1 MTWINCHSSYKHY
14 EMFHNSCS
22 GESNYGSV
30 FNTTYN
36 INCGGHGGGFWGGFG
51 AGLGNAFGS
60 IFGGMI
66 GGGMSNFGFG
76 NFSLGNFGMGGF
88 GMGGFGMG
96 GLTMPWFNSMGNFGW
111 GGGNVGGA
119 SGTNSN
125 NSSNSSNGVNDKDN
139 ALIEAFEKKVNKLGA
154 KNLDDA
160 KALYKQIK
168 EKYENPEDDTY
179 KNQNKLAYGKLL
191 DNIKAKYP
199 NVTDWDADAGKDKKT
214 DNDGKADK
222 EKPTTGKQE
231 VTDPTAQGV
240 DPAKQAEDAKKA
252 EEAKKAADEAA
263 QKLKDA
269 NSMDDLLGVDY
280 DKLSDADKANYMQKM
295 RAYVDAMSPDELK
308 AKLDSLSDAQRNLVL
323 KAIYNGAEN
332 VTEANFNELV
342 KKGAK
347 INVIDHSDKDDFI
360 NATITDVSGSTITIV
375 TEHKTLKISYNK
387 GASKYGEMI
396 FHGAK
401 GETQKYALQI
411 KNGVLY
417 LNQYKYHDGFN
428 VADID
433 KNNRKNH
440 INK

>member
-1 MTWINCHSSYKHY
+1 MVRINCHSAFKHY
-14 EMFHNSCS
+14 EMFHSNNC
-22 GESNYGSV
+22 GGSNYGSV

-60 IFGGMI
+60 IFGGMF
-66 GGGMSNFGFG
+66 GGGMGNFGFG
-76 NFSLGNFGMGGF
+76 NF

-96 GLTMPWFNSMGNFGW
+96 GLTMPWFNSMDNFGW
-111 GGGNVGGA
+111 GGGNVGG
-119 SGTNSN
+119 SNGTNSN
-125 NSSNSSNGVNDKDN
+125 NSSNSSNGAVDKDN
-139 ALIEAFEKKVNKLGA
+139 ALYNTYKKQVDNAIKDDDVKSAKKLYDKIKKSHEK
-154 KNLDDA
+154 
-160 KALYKQIK
+160 
-168 EKYENPEDDTY
+168 PEDPL
-179 KNQNKLAYGKLL
+179 NENMNKGAYHDLMTTLENKFPELKDG
-191 DNIKAKYP
+191 
-199 NVTDWDADAGKDKKT
+199 TDAGKDKKA
-214 DNDGKADK
+214 DNDGKAVPKASATD
-222 EKPTTGKQE
+222 KQE
-231 VTDPTAQGV
+231 VADPTKAQK
-240 DPAKQAEDAKKA
+240 DAEAQAA
-252 EEAKKAADEAA
+252 EEAKKAAEEAA
-263 QKLKDA
+263 LKLKNA

-280 DKLSDADKANYMQKM
+280 DKLSDADKDNYMQKM

-308 AKLDSLSDAQRNLVL
+308 AKLDKLNDTQRNLVL

-360 NATITDVSGSTITIV
+360 NATITDVSDSTITIV
-375 TEHKTLKISYNK
+375 TVHKTLKISYNK

-417 LNQYKYHDGFN
+417 LNQYKYHDGYD